1 MTNKSIIVK
10 DSNKKTKIKEMKKII
25 IVGEKKC

>member
-1 MTNKSIIVK
+1 MTNKSIIVQ

-25 IVGEKKC
+25 VVGEKKC

>member
-1 MTNKSIIVK
+1 MTNKSIIVQ